1 MSNKPNVLF
10 ICTDQ
15 MRADAMGCSSDNL
28 VQTPNLDRLAAEG
41 CRFERA
47 MSPDPVCVPARATM
61 ITGNYPHHCTGV
73 KSNSGTIKSDQTVMP
88 KYFAEH
94 GYATYAAGKLHYVP
108 YSPPDKERLTHGF
121 EQTSLMESG
130 RMLAQFD
137 PKGELTGV
145 EDYYDYLSSVG
156 WHGYTRA
163 HGIGNNDI
171 RPGLS
176 PLPEEHFVDTWVGTT
191 TLNNLEQHRSNSPDK
206 PFFMFMSFPKP
217 HAPYDPPAPYH
228 TIHDPRKM
236 PAPLEAKGN
245 TLRSQNKEQESIT
258 HGWPFFSPEMKAVS
272 KAYYYGLISCLD
284 AQIGRVLDDL
294 EANGELDNTIIIFT
308 SDHGDMLGDFG
319 YFAKSCFYRGSVEVP
334 LIFRYP
340 EKVKAGII
348 SDALAGL
355 QDIFPTVTALA
366 GIPFNDNIIDG
377 ANLAVELNKTGKLK
391 RDYFV
396 SYYNESPEQII
407 MITDKSYKYIY
418 AERGAIA
425 EFYDLINDPH
435 ELKNIINEP
444 GAKAEANRLKT
455 ALQQWLGENNETH
468 IMDSGS
474 NFISSEAIDISKVEF
489 NISTMGWRWY

>member
-1 MSNKPNVLF
+1 MSKKPNVLF

-28 VQTPNLDRLAAEG
+28 VHSPNLDRLAAEG

-47 MSPDPVCVPARATM
+47 MTPDPVCVPARATM
-61 ITGNYPHHCTGV
+61 ITGNYPHRCTGI
-73 KSNSGTIKSDQTVMP
+73 KNNSGAVKADQTVMP
-88 KYFAEH
+88 KYFADH

-108 YSPPDKERLTHGF
+108 YSPPGEERLTHGF
-121 EQTSLMESG
+121 EQVSIMESG

-145 EDYYDYLSSVG
+145 EDYYDYLSDVG

-171 RPGLS
+171 HPGVS

-191 TLNNLEQHRSNSPDK
+191 TLKNLEQHRQAKADK

-217 HAPYDPPAPYH
+217 HAPYDPPEPYH
-228 TIHDPRKM
+228 AIHDPRKM
-236 PAPLEAKGN
+236 PAPLVAKGN
-245 TLRSQNKEQESIT
+245 TLRSHNKEQESIT
-258 HGWPFFSPEMKAVS
+258 HGWPIFSPEMKAVS

-294 EANGELDNTIIIFT
+294 KANGELDNTIIIFT

-340 EKVKAGII
+340 EKIKAGLV
-348 SDALAGL
+348 SDAFAGL
-355 QDIFPTVTALA
+355 QDIFPTLTSLA
-366 GIPFNDNIIDG
+366 GIPFSDENIDG
-377 ANLAVELNKTGKLK
+377 DNLATVLDGTGELQ

-396 SYYNESPEQII
+396 SYYADTPEQTI
-407 MITDKSYKYIY
+407 MITDKYYKYIY

-425 EFYDLINDPH
+425 EFYDLAQDPN
-435 ELKNIINEP
+435 ELENIINAP
-444 GAKAEANRLKT
+444 AAKPEIDRLKT
-455 ALQQWLGENNETH
+455 ALQQWLKENGETQM
-468 IMDSGS
+468 MDLNG
-474 NFISSEAIDISKVEF
+474 NFINSDPIDISKVEF
-489 NISTMGWRWY
+489 KLNTMGWRWY